1 MNKYIKLFLK
11 YSMLFS
17 YGGIV
22 YMTLEEIFRQRTAYS
37 MAICGGLAFIIIGC
51 LNNIIPW
58 SMSLVKQCLIG
69 GICVVT
75 PLELIFGLIVNQN
88 HAVWDYREVPLSFFD
103 GQICVP
109 FTILWC
115 FISLIAIVVDD
126 YLRYYIFNEE
136 KPHYKLF

>member
-17 YGGIV
+17 YGGML
-22 YMTLEEIFRQRTAYS
+22 YMTLEMLFRQRTAYS
-37 MAICGGLAFIIIGC
+37 MGIVGGLAFIIIGC

-58 SMSLVKQCLIG
+58 SMSLIKQCLIG
-69 GICVVT
+69 GICVIT
-75 PLELIFGLIVNQN
+75 PFEYLFGILVNKDYSI
-88 HAVWDYREVPLSFFD
+88 WDYRLTPLNFQ

-115 FISLIAIVVDD
+115 FVSLIAIILDD

-136 KPHYKLF
+136 KPHYKIF